1 MYSLKSSYR
10 EDLRQP
16 TGDTST
22 LMWIKEQY
30 YQNISTVL
38 ILQYLIIFGKVKIV
52 NVGIWTHYFEI
63 HSEYVLTPWERK
75 FLLIYD
81 WFYCLFWSSE

>member
-52 NVGIWTHYFEI
+52 NVGI
-63 HSEYVLTPWERK
+63 
-75 FLLIYD
+75 
-81 WFYCLFWSSE
+81 

>member
-30 YQNISTVL
+30 MYYQNTSTVL
-38 ILQYLIIFGKVKIV
+38 ILQYLTIFGKVKIV
-52 NVGIWTHYFEI
+52 NVGIWTHYLEI
-63 HSEYVLTPWERK
+63 HSEYVLTPCIR
-75 FLLIYD
+75 LLGENFGKEN
-81 WFYCLFWSSE
+81 FY